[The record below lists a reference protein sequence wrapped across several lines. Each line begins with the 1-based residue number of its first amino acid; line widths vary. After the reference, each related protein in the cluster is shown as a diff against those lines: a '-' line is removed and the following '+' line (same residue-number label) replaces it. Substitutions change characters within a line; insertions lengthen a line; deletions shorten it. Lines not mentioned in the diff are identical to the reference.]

1 MVEQCLRYRYYYV
14 GSGSLPRQIP
24 LILPGVPHRFN
35 LSPCGHI
42 TDTNGS
48 TLKFLFQ
55 YNAGNL
61 LGGVAVLSVELLAF
75 ISYAV

>member
-1 MVEQCLRYRYYYV
+1 MVELCLRYWYYCV
-14 GSGSLPRQIP
+14 GSGSLPRHVP
-24 LILPGVPHRFN
+24 LILPGVRHRFN

-42 TDTNGS
+42 TDTNGL

-61 LGGVAVLSVELLAF
+61 LGVVAVLGVELLVF
-75 ISYAV
+75 RNED